1 MSDALAIRNR
11 LTKFFSLS
19 GGSRALF
26 ISGPNGF
33 QRTAVVGGIDTFC
46 PTDKY
51 PQRLSLLNV
60 KYSFGVKFIAGEE
73 LELYEDKRISR
84 MLKHLELEPSAP

>member
-11 LTKFFSLS
+11 LTKFFWLS

-26 ISGPNGF
+26 SGPNGF

-60 KYSFGVKFIAGEE
+60 QHSFGVKFIAGEE
-73 LELYEDKRISR
+73 LELHEGKPISR